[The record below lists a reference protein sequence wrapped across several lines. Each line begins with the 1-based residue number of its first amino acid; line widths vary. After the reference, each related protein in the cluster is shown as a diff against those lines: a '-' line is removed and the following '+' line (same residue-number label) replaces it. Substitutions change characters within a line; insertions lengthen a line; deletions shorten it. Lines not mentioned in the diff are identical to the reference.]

1 MGLIS
6 NDICKEL
13 TDLEIVQKSLIDVDY
28 FICLFEKYE
37 SKLMRYIRRL
47 SLVNDEEAE
56 DILQDSF
63 VKIWKN
69 LNGFDTSLKLSS
81 WLYRIVHNQTISHWR
96 KKTSYGKNNVVSID
110 EQLFVTDEEDMDSF
124 DEIDDSNNKLNYA
137 IQNLS
142 VNYREIIIL
151 RFFDGMSYIE
161 ISDVLKI
168 PEGTVAIRISRA
180 KKALLKK
187 YMG

>member
-1 MGLIS
+1 MVPSIS
-6 NDICKEL
+6 I
-13 TDLEIVQKSLIDVDY
+13 
-28 FICLFEKYE
+28 
-37 SKLMRYIRRL
+37 
-47 SLVNDEEAE
+47 

-96 KKTSYGKNNVVSID
+96 KKTSYGKDKVVSMD
-110 EQLFVTDEEDMDSF
+110 EQLFVSDTDEMTAF
-124 DEIDDSNNKLNYA
+124 DDLDETDNKLNDA

-151 RFFDGMSYIE
+151 RFFDGMSYGE

-180 KKALLKK
+180 KKALLKS
-187 YMG
+187 YQL